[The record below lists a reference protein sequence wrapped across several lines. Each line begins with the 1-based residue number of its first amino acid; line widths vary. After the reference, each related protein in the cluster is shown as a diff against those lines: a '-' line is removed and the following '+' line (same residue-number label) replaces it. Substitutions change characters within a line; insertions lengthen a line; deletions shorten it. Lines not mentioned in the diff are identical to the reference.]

1 MIIIKRI
8 VEKSDHYL
16 VYYQDKGNKQF
27 KYNKERYG
35 PFALLLAE
43 KSLETGIK
51 YNDYFRTFN
60 DYTIFYVY
68 TKAYGTKLVYV
79 DNEDA
84 SLFYDKKIS
93 ISKDN
98 HAKTYYAK
106 INGGS
111 VHRLI
116 MNPDNS
122 KILVD
127 HINQNGLDNRKANL
141 RLVSTQLNNKN
152 ATVRIDSPL
161 GIKGVT
167 RELVYGHYRYYMC
180 IRDNSGKKINRSFS
194 SSVYGEEEAFLMAV
208 NTRLELELQYGYVQQ
223 ECSETIEKVL
233 NEIRSRT
240 GDREPSGPEVEG
252 ATS

>member
-1 MIIIKRI
+1 M
-8 VEKSDHYL
+8 
-16 VYYQDKGNKQF
+16 
-27 KYNKERYG
+27 
-35 PFALLLAE
+35 LLAQ

-51 YNDYFRTFN
+51 YNDYFKTLDN
-60 DYTIFYVY
+60 YTIFYVY
-68 TKAYGTKLVYV
+68 TKAYGVKLMYV

-84 SLFYDKKIS
+84 YLFYDKKIS

-106 INGGS
+106 TKCGS

-116 MNPDNS
+116 MNPSTN
-122 KILVD
+122 KNLID
-127 HINQNGLDNRKANL
+127 HINQNGLDNRKNNL
-141 RLVSTQLNNKN
+141 RIVNTQINNKN

-208 NTRLELELQYGYVQQ
+208 NARLELELQYGYVQQ

-252 ATS
+252 ATN

>member
-1 MIIIKRI
+1 M
-8 VEKSDHYL
+8 
-16 VYYQDKGNKQF
+16 
-27 KYNKERYG
+27 
-35 PFALLLAE
+35 
-43 KSLETGIK
+43 
-51 YNDYFRTFN
+51 
-60 DYTIFYVY
+60 
-68 TKAYGTKLVYV
+68 YV

-84 SLFYDKKIS
+84 HLFYDKKIS

-106 INGGS
+106 TKCGS

-116 MNPDNS
+116 MNPSTN
-122 KILVD
+122 KNLID
-127 HINQNGLDNRKANL
+127 HINQNGLDNRKNNL
-141 RLVSTQLNNKN
+141 RIVNTQINNKN

-167 RELVYGHYRYYMC
+167 RELAYGHYRYYMC

-194 SSVYGEEEAFLMAV
+194 SSIYGEEEAFLMAV